1 MCRVGVLRHVVGVLR
16 CVVGV
21 LTAVTSSGG
30 ADTSNTDTQSKS
42 FYGNS
47 TPQPTRPPVNNVR
60 VYNGGAPVGFVD
72 TPTNIHPIASLTPY
86 QNRFLY
92 LLNPHLLALLS
103 VVYLH
108 CTNQA
113 YYYIDMALPHQLLV
127 SCGHWQIINDV
138 AVVSSKLSL
147 SSSLLCSICN
157 LSTDTCQPCSTMS
170 AFTYSLIGKASL
182 CADLHD
188 IIYLDL
194 FRDDL
199 PGSAFSASGS

>member
-1 MCRVGVLRHVVGVLR
+1 MGVSRCVMGVSRRVVGVSRCGGCVKDSRCVAGVSRHVVGVSRHEVGVSRCVVGVSR

-92 LLNPHLLALLS
+92 LLSVIVHLF
-103 VVYLH
+103 
-108 CTNQA
+108 
-113 YYYIDMALPHQLLV
+113 I
-127 SCGHWQIINDV
+127 
-138 AVVSSKLSL
+138 
-147 SSSLLCSICN
+147 
-157 LSTDTCQPCSTMS
+157 
-170 AFTYSLIGKASL
+170 
-182 CADLHD
+182 
-188 IIYLDL
+188 
-194 FRDDL
+194 
-199 PGSAFSASGS
+199 